1 MKNPGDKQAG
11 YLGQTL
17 INSKVS
23 VKIRARLT
31 YELVN
36 F

>member
-1 MKNPGDKQAG
+1 MENPGNKRTG

-23 VKIRARLT
+23 VKIRARLNN
-31 YELVN
+31 ELVKT
-36 F
+36 

>member
-1 MKNPGDKQAG
+1 MKNRGDKGAG

-23 VKIRARLT
+23 VKIRARLNN
-31 YELVN
+31 ELVN